1 MQYEA
6 LGWNLEQEKE
16 ISEKYFEI
24 KKNFVCKLIILMHH
38 VYFFVLTNVI

>member
-24 KKNFVCKLIILMHH
+24 KKKLCM
-38 VYFFVLTNVI
+38 